1 MTKILYGSTIFLSAF
16 LLFFI
21 QPLIAKAM
29 LPYFGGSGFVWIS
42 TILFF
47 QIALLLGYGYAYFLA
62 KYFRQGTQ
70 AAIHLVFLCGSLVFI
85 PIYLHSPA
93 SVEGLWSVWAV
104 LLLLTKSILIPC
116 IIISASSPLLQHWY
130 CHLHKTT
137 FPYVFYSISN
147 AGSLIGL
154 LGYPFLLEPLIGLKV
169 QRLGWSIGYGVY
181 VLLCLFCLRKLLGEQ
196 PEQGSLTK
204 DGYSLSVASCLKWLL
219 FTFLSSALL
228 LSTTQFLVQNVINL
242 PLLWVIPLALYLIS
256 YIVIFSNP
264 KSYNREFWSTSF
276 MVWLILFLWLL
287 YHAQLGGINVVIVIL
302 AMLYSACMICH
313 GELIKIKPH
322 SQDLTL
328 FYLVIAFGGVLG
340 GIFSNIVALFLFVNW
355 WDLFVPL
362 LVINV
367 LVIISLTHQYLLSK
381 RRWDLALNVLSVFLL
396 AGMIYAIYMNI
407 YNPKK
412 EIITQYRNP
421 YGVIKV
427 FDSSSSDA
435 LSYRAIMHGMVVHG
449 FQFKDAKKAK
459 QATTY
464 YGHHSGIGVA
474 FDFLRENHRS
484 LNVGIVGLGCGV
496 IATYGKKGDNFTFY
510 EIDPDVEKVAR
521 NDFSF
526 ISQSEASIRIFV
538 GDARLV
544 LQNHV
549 PKSDAQKYDLLIV
562 DAFNGD
568 SIPSHLLTS
577 DAMMIYQQHL
587 AKNGLLAI
595 HISNTYLDLLP
606 VTKGL
611 AQNSGCA
618 HYLIQSKNDPNNGLF
633 DATWTLI
640 TCEPSFENWLVHHGI
655 KAQATEKV
663 KPRLWTDDENTI
675 LPLLKWQG

>member
-1 MTKILYGSTIFLSAF
+1 MTKILYGLTIFLSAF

-21 QPLIAKAM
+21 QPLIAKVM

-62 KYFRQGTQ
+62 KYFEQGTQ

-93 SVEGLWSVWAV
+93 SVEGMWSVWAV
-104 LLLLTKSILIPC
+104 LLLLSKSILIPC

-169 QRLGWSIGYGVY
+169 QRLGWSIAYAIY

-196 PEQGSLTK
+196 SQKSNLIK
-204 DGYSLSVASCLKWLL
+204 DGSRLDVTICFKWLL
-219 FTFLSSALL
+219 LTFLSSALL

-242 PLLWVIPLALYLIS
+242 PLLWVIPLVLYLIS
-256 YIVIFSNP
+256 YIVVFSNP
-264 KSYNREFWSTSF
+264 RSYNREFWSTSF

-302 AMLYSACMICH
+302 AMLYCACMICH
-313 GELIKIKPH
+313 GELIKTKPN

-340 GIFSNIVALFLFVNW
+340 GIFSNIVGLLVFVNW
-355 WDLFVPL
+355 WDLFIPL
-362 LVINV
+362 IVTHV
-367 LVIISLTHQYLLSK
+367 LVIISLRGQYLKSRK
-381 RRWDLALNVLSVFLL
+381 NWDLGLNVLSLL
-396 AGMIYAIYMNI
+396 LLVGMVYAIYMNI

-412 EIITQYRNP
+412 EIIAQYRNP

-427 FDSSSSDA
+427 FDSRSSDPF
-435 LSYRAIMHGMVVHG
+435 SYRAIMHGMVVHG
-449 FQFKDAKKAK
+449 FQFKDPTKAK

-464 YGHHSGIGVA
+464 YGNYSGIGVA
-474 FDFLRENHRS
+474 FNFLREHQRS

-496 IATYGKKGDNFTFY
+496 LAAYGKKGDNFSFY
-510 EIDPDVEKVAR
+510 EIDPDVENVAK
-521 NDFSF
+521 NNFSF
-526 ISQSEASIRIFV
+526 LSQSEASIRIFV

-587 AKNGLLAI
+587 AKNGLIAI

-606 VTKGL
+606 VTKAL
-611 AQNSGCA
+611 AQNSGCK
-618 HYLIQSKNDPNNGLF
+618 HYLIQSIKDPKNGLF
-633 DATWTLI
+633 DATWALI
-640 TCEPSFENWLVHHGI
+640 TCEPTFEHWLAQHHI
-655 KAQATEKV
+655 KAQDTDKV

-675 LPLLKWQG
+675 LPLLKWNG